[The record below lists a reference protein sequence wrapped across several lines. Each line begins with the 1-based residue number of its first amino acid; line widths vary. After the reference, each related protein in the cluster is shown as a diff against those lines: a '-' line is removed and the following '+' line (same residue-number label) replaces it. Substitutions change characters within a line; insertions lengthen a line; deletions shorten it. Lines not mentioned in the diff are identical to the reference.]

1 MEQLYVDEV
10 VRAMDE
16 VMGLTAPKL
25 AELGIQVQGLT
36 IDHLVQSYNNFTQT
50 AHEQSDRYELS
61 ITAQDFM
68 PDMSRSFDGA
78 SEHDKSCHH
87 PDVAVVDVELP
98 ETQPDPED
106 ENEDVL
112 IL

>member
-1 MEQLYVDEV
+1 
-10 VRAMDE
+10 MDE
-16 VMGLTAPKL
+16 VMALTAPKL
-25 AELGIQVQGLT
+25 AELGIQVQGLALG
-36 IDHLVQSYNNFTQT
+36 DHLVQSYNNFTQT

-78 SEHDKSCHH
+78 SEQHDKSCHH

-98 ETQPDPED
+98 EAQPDPED
-106 ENEDVL
+106 EEDL